1 MILLKDRVER
11 LREKKRLRK
20 TYIRNKFGRVL
31 EILISIDLLWL
42 KRKTGIQITVKL
54 QTIELTL
61 VNQKGIFK
69 QRNRNLKIIENAGD
83 RFQEK

>member
-1 MILLKDRVER
+1 M
-11 LREKKRLRK
+11 RK

-42 KRKTGIQITVKL
+42 KRKTGIQITVRL

>member
-54 QTIELTL
+54 QTIELML